1 VFKPNLMKNKEE
13 SPLLRIAYIQE
24 PSALQETCELL
35 RSQAEIAVDLEF
47 DDMNFA
53 YGRHLSLVQVWADH
67 TSFLIDAVHLE
78 DLSPLWQIM
87 EDERITK
94 IFHSCRN
101 DLLLL
106 SEVYQVCVR
115 NVLDTGIMY
124 RLLGEGE
131 NEISLKDVLKS
142 KMNVELEKGEQT
154 SNWLVRPL
162 TESQCRYA
170 AYDVVYLISLKNLL
184 QDQLDQ
190 ADRLGWMEEE
200 CVALENLRYQLDE
213 EAHLRVA
220 KKFRVPPLLMPLF
233 KELYYFRD
241 RLAKDLNKPTYWVF
255 SNDTMSKLVL
265 NPPKTAE
272 EWKQLKGVHA
282 VVKHSAHV
290 QELLQLWKNT
300 KPTLPAAHASGRPVV
315 AARDKRKAGNRQK
328 HLTREARKELLA
340 TLKPV
345 VAEKHGLHIANFF
358 MTNRRCEEIME
369 QGFDKILNQWQK
381 DILIEC
387 CKDHSLDYRILQ

>member
-1 VFKPNLMKNKEE
+1 MKRKEE
-13 SPLLRIAYIQE
+13 TPLLRVAYIQD
-24 PSALQETCELL
+24 PAALQEICELL
-35 RSQAEIAVDLEF
+35 RKQAEIAVDLEF

-53 YGRHLSLVQVWADH
+53 YGRHLSLVQVWADN

-78 DLSPLWQIM
+78 NLSPLWQVL

-106 SEVYQVCVR
+106 SEVYKICVR

-131 NEISLKDVLKS
+131 NEISLKDVLKG
-142 KMNVELEKGEQT
+142 KLDVELEKGEQT

-162 TESQCRYA
+162 TDSQCRYA
-170 AYDVVYLISLKNLL
+170 AYDVAYLIPLKNLL
-184 QDQLDQ
+184 QEQLAK

-200 CVALENLRYQLDE
+200 CVALESLRYQHDE

-220 KKFRVPPLLMPLF
+220 KKYRVPPLLMPFF
-233 KELYYFRD
+233 KELYAFRD
-241 RLAKDLNKPTYWVF
+241 RLAKELNKPTYWVF
-255 SNDTMSKLVL
+255 SNDTMSKLAL

-282 VVKHSAHV
+282 VVKQSAHV
-290 QELLQLWKNT
+290 NELLQLAKNA
-300 KPTLPAAHASGRPVV
+300 KPAMPAYSSSGRPVV
-315 AARDKRKAGNRQK
+315 SARDKRKAGNRQK

-340 TLKPV
+340 ALKPV

-369 QGFDKILNQWQK
+369 QGSDKILNQWQK

-387 CKDHSLDYRILQ
+387 CKDHSFDYKILQ